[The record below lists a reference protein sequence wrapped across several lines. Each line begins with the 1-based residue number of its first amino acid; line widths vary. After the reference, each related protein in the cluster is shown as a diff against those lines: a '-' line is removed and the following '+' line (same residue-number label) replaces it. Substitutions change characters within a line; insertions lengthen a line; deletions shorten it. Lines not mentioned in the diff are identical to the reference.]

1 MTAKTTKIENPKTPK
16 IEEET
21 SKKAQM
27 EDVTNAV
34 KDLSTTSK
42 KQSEIMTEELRI
54 ISKKLEIATKEQ
66 ANLAAQAK
74 AYSIS
79 GKKDQAAKTSA
90 TAEKKSLQNEA
101 LKLREEKLKA
111 SLEKT
116 IAKEEETQ
124 RLKDQENANLA
135 ELTKQQRIRRYI
147 LQQDIDKLLKRT
159 GEKKLANSL
168 KEQQAYTDIGRDDLL
183 TTGPGSKESL
193 MAEKN
198 ELLKLQSIH
207 LMLQTTKKANALK
220 ANENKGTFGSEM
232 KSAGSAYVSNMYDK
246 VGGFSAPLVLGSM
259 LGINPVLLKAISGF
273 LPTNM
278 IKTGLKHA
286 SQATIKGAWK
296 GVKGLSGAAVSG
308 FKKGYNSYQEKH
320 KKPDDKP
327 KTKGESKRTTSAV
340 ADSHE
345 KEILKKL
352 DSIDNSL
359 KKKDDKKPTEEKAE
373 KSSFWS
379 KILGLLTTVGGFL
392 MRGIGSIISGISG
405 AIKEVVTTAL
415 GWIFGKSLLGKIG
428 NGFNSLLK
436 GTKNLLAKGFN
447 FAKKPLATMKNAVTK
462 GLSSVK
468 TTLSKGWNATKNFV
482 KKPANAIKNTI
493 GKAWNVTK
501 KVAAKPLSA
510 AKNILSKGWNATKAI
525 GKTAS
530 KGGGLLKGA
539 GKVAGKILAP
549 VASLA
554 ETGFVFKD
562 MYDKGVAGSIDDM
575 KKNWGGWDWV
585 NPSKLAAVGG
595 GWLGDKIGGLF
606 EDSPEER
613 QEKAYRFV
621 AEKNAKEK
629 GTTVEEEYARLMT
642 IKNKK
647 ANGAAKKEEAKL
659 ETSAMPTEQRLE
671 HQKLVE
677 QQNKTEEK
685 RQEQAEQRAIAE
697 SQKAPTQIINNY
709 SNTIQQDRSVYPVG
723 DSARTLLF
731 GIQTA

>member
-16 IEEET
+16 IEEEA

-34 KDLSTTSK
+34 KDLNTTSK

-54 ISKKLEIATKEQ
+54 LNKKLEMATKEQ

-74 AYSIS
+74 AYSIL

-147 LQQDIDKLLKRT
+147 LQQEIDKLLKRT

-168 KEQQAYTDIGRDDLL
+168 KEQQAYTDIDRDDVF

-286 SQATIKGAWK
+286 SQATIKGAWN
-296 GVKGLSGAAVSG
+296 GVKGLSGAAVRG

-359 KKKDDKKPTEEKAE
+359 KKKDDKKPAEEKTE

-392 MRGIGSIISGISG
+392 MRSIGSIVSGIGG

-415 GWIFGKSLLGKIG
+415 GWIFGKTLLGKMA
-428 NGFNSLLK
+428 NGFTGLLK

-468 TTLSKGWNATKNFV
+468 TTLSKGM
-482 KKPANAIKNTI
+482 
-493 GKAWNVTK
+493 G
-501 KVAAKPLSA
+501 AAKNAVSKSLSKAKTAVSKGFSAVKNVVAKPFSA
-510 AKNILSKGWNATKAI
+510 AKGAGKAVTKTV
-525 GKTAS
+525 GKVAS
-530 KGGGLLKGA
+530 KGAGLLKGA
-539 GKVAGKILAP
+539 GKIAGKVVAP
-549 VASLA
+549 IASLA

-562 MYDKGVAGSIDDM
+562 MYDKGVAGSLDDM

-621 AEKNAKEK
+621 AEKNAKEN

-647 ANGAAKKEEAKL
+647 ASGAAKKEEAKL

>member
-16 IEEET
+16 IEEEA

-34 KDLSTTSK
+34 KDLNVTSK

-54 ISKKLEIATKEQ
+54 ISKKLEISEKERAT
-66 ANLAAQAK
+66 LAAQAK
-74 AYSIS
+74 AYTVL
-79 GKKDQAAKTSA
+79 GKKEQATKA
-90 TAEKKSLQNEA
+90 TVDAEKKGLQTDA
-101 LKLREEKLKA
+101 LRLKEEKLKA
-111 SLEKT
+111 SIEKAV
-116 IAKEEETQ
+116 AKEEETL
-124 RLKDQENANLA
+124 RLKDEENANLA
-135 ELTKQQRIRRYI
+135 ELTKQQRIRRYL
-147 LQQDIDKLLKRT
+147 LQQDIDRLLKRT
-159 GEKKLANSL
+159 KENKLSDSL
-168 KEQQAYTDIGRDDLL
+168 KEEWGYTDIKREDLL
-183 TTGPGSKESL
+183 QTPQNIPGAL
-193 MAEKN
+193 AAEKN
-198 ELLKLQSIH
+198 EMLKLQSIH
-207 LMLQTTKKANALK
+207 LMLQTTKKATDLK
-220 ANENKGTFGSEM
+220 ADDNKGTFGSEM

-246 VGGFSAPLVLGSM
+246 VGGFSAPLALGSM

-286 SQATIKGAWK
+286 SQATIKGAWN
-296 GVKGLSGAAVSG
+296 GVKGLGGAAVRG

-345 KEILKKL
+345 KEVLKKL
-352 DSIDNSL
+352 TSIDNSL
-359 KKKDDKKPTEEKAE
+359 KKKDDKKPTEEKTE

-392 MRGIGSIISGISG
+392 MRGIGSIISGIGG

-415 GWIFGKSLLGKIG
+415 GWIFGKTLLGKMA
-428 NGFNSLLK
+428 NGFTSLLK
-436 GTKNLLAKGFN
+436 GTKNLLSKGFN
-447 FAKKPLATMKNAVTK
+447 FAKKPLSAMKNVVTK

-468 TTLSKGWNATKNFV
+468 TTLSKGMGAAKGAVSKTLSKAKTAVSKGFSAVKNFV
-482 KKPANAIKNTI
+482 
-493 GKAWNVTK
+493 
-501 KVAAKPLSA
+501 AKPFSA
-510 AKNILSKGWNATKAI
+510 AKGAGKAVTKTV
-525 GKTAS
+525 GKVAS
-530 KGGGLLKGA
+530 KGAGLLKGA
-539 GKVAGKILAP
+539 GKIAGKVVAP
-549 VASLA
+549 IASLA
-554 ETGFVFKD
+554 ETGFVLKD
-562 MYDKGVAGSIDDM
+562 MYDKGVAGSIEDM

-621 AEKNAKEK
+621 AEKNAKEN

-647 ANGAAKKEEAKL
+647 AQGTAKKEEAKL